1 MSTLPFGAP
10 QSRDFALALEIAD
23 RERESGR
30 SDVAC
35 GMFRVVM
42 AQCPDYAEGWLTFPD
57 VQDKQPVPADF
68 TAMVRVADREQ
79 QAARFEEAVALYRVV
94 LAQAPAYVDG
104 QAKLARALFCLRRW
118 DEAWRA
124 FDIRFRLMD
133 GPPTV
138 NARDADGQPRD
149 LPRVFEGPLPTRL
162 LVMCEQGMG
171 DTIQFCRF
179 LPRLLEAGVDLQ
191 VVVPQRQFG
200 LLRTLDPAP
209 PCLPGEVGSSLRNV
223 DTWTTMMDLPLLLGL
238 DEADLMAR
246 EPYLRA
252 DPVRVARWRDWLAGQ
267 HGDRSGPVIAICW
280 RGNADHKLDKSR
292 SATLADLAPL
302 AAIPGATLVCLQQDA
317 TDAEIA
323 ACDFGAAIVRP
334 GPDFDSGIDAF
345 LDSAALLTL
354 VDRLVCVDT
363 SLAHVAGALHCPVDM
378 MLTDQWADWR
388 WIDRTDFNVW
398 YPTLRI
404 WRREA
409 DGTYKDVAVRIA
421 GDIAAV
427 DTSGALP

>member
-1 MSTLPFGAP
+1 MSDPTFRAP
-10 QSRDFALALEIAD
+10 RSRDFALSLEIAD

-30 SDVAC
+30 IEVAR
-35 GMFRVVM
+35 GMFRIVL
-42 AQCPDYAEGWLTFPD
+42 AQCQDYADGWLTFPD
-57 VQDKQPVPADF
+57 EKGKQPVAADF

-79 QAARFEEAVALYRVV
+79 QDARFEAAVSLYRVV
-94 LAQAPAYVDG
+94 LAQAPNYVEG
-104 QAKLARALFCLRRW
+104 LAKLARALFCLRRW

-138 NARDADGQPRD
+138 NARDRDGRPRD
-149 LPRVFEGPLPTRL
+149 MPRIVEGPLPARL

-191 VVVPQRQFG
+191 VVVPQRLFG

-209 PCLPGEVGSSLRNV
+209 PCLPGEVASSLRNIEQ
-223 DTWTTMMDLPLLLGL
+223 WTTMMDLPLLLGL
-238 DEADLMAR
+238 DEADYMAR

-252 DPVRVARWRDWLAGQ
+252 DPVRIARWREWLAGQ
-267 HGDRSGPVIAICW
+267 HGDRSGPVIAFCW
-280 RGNADHKLDKSR
+280 RGNAEHKLDGAR
-292 SATLADLAPL
+292 SARLADLAPL
-302 AAIPGATLVCLQQDA
+302 AAIPGVTLVCLQHDA
-317 TDAEIA
+317 TDDEIA

-363 SLAHVAGALHCPVDM
+363 SLAHVAGALHCPVEM

-404 WRREA
+404 WRRETG
-409 DGTYKDVAVRIA
+409 GTYQDVATRIA
-421 GDIAAV
+421 ADIAMV